1 MELIQVIYDAPLRTT
16 WFLLL
21 IALIAS
27 QFKPIIIAKEHHEHQ
42 DKK

>member
-1 MELIQVIYDAPLRTT
+1 MELITVIYDNPLRTT

-27 QFKPIIIAKEHHEHQ
+27 QFKPIIIAREHNEYQ